1 MVSNMLMRA
10 KMLSKFSNSRTVI
23 DALADVCNEVI
34 SVTDSVMDTWPGL
47 AIMMLAE
54 GVIGT

>member
-1 MVSNMLMRA
+1 MLG
-10 KMLSKFSNSRTVI
+10 KFSNSS
-23 DALADVCNEVI
+23 DALTDVCNEVI